1 MYSNNLCFYACETH
15 YFHLSSAI
23 QATATDS
30 YAQLKTKFEKHEI
43 NTLVDIE
50 LCNIQYNLLILD
62 IFYSFSSGFR
72 IQAIL
77 TRSGIGVPHLVLL
90 TELSTG
96 RQPLVTDQHQQSKTP
111 RLFLQ
116 RHR

>member
-50 LCNIQYNLLILD
+50 LCNIQYNLLIFN
-62 IFYSFSSGFR
+62 IFYNFSSGFR
-72 IQAIL
+72 IQGGKCRVLEYPGAALIHEHL
-77 TRSGIGVPHLVLL
+77 GSGMAC
-90 TELSTG
+90 E
-96 RQPLVTDQHQQSKTP
+96 
-111 RLFLQ
+111 Q
-116 RHR
+116 R